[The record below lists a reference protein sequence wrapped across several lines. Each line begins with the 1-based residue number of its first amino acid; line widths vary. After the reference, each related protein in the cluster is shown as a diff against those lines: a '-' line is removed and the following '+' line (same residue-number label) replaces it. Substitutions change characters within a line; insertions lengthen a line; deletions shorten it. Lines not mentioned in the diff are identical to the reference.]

1 MGVLTQGIWFGARAG
16 VFGYAAHLLNRE
28 GVFSHT
34 ADPDVTIQ
42 ALVAKTP
49 PMLTDS
55 VDQYV
60 RPYIPSSLRIPEYTP
75 PRDLWNWM
83 VLEGGNL
90 LADIPDNCSAAG
102 SYVLDT
108 AKQFVQ

>member
-1 MGVLTQGIWFGARAG
+1 MSNKREIFTVHFCPTRRFGARAG

-55 VDQYV
+55 VDQV
-60 RPYIPSSLRIPEYTP
+60 NEWL
-75 PRDLWNWM
+75 
-83 VLEGGNL
+83 
-90 LADIPDNCSAAG
+90 
-102 SYVLDT
+102 
-108 AKQFVQ
+108 